1 MNVAQPRLDLWSRA
15 VAGSS
20 PFVVGRVLPVGDAPH
35 SEPLQAEVV
44 MLETDRRGLKAVA
57 ALMESVRADG

>member
-44 MLETDRRGLKAVA
+44 MLETDR
-57 ALMESVRADG
+57 